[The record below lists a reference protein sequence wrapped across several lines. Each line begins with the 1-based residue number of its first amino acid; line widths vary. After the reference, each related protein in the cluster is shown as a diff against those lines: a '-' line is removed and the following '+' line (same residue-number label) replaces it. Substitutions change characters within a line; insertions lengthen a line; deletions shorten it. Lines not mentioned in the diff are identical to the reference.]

1 MQPWRGNRPN
11 RNGFD
16 ERFRL
21 SQSAPTVRPTT
32 LTGMAL
38 ACVTLA
44 AGAQTTNLTTRSL
57 TLRECIDLALEHNL
71 AVQLQ
76 RYGPEVA
83 KYTLKAA
90 YGAYDPTLSLSA
102 SRTFVDQPP
111 TFDAKKLNQTKVGPL
126 LNIPGQDWP
135 YQQTI
140 DSVGPSLS
148 GVLPTGL
155 KYSIAARSD
164 HMDATTVP
172 IPYLITSPT
181 GPFNLA
187 ISNNYSALAGITL
200 SQPFLKDSWI
210 DLYRRTIQV
219 DKKRLKISEQLFRAK
234 VMAVVTSVASNY
246 FRLIDAREQV
256 GVQLKAL
263 EVANKLLEQ
272 TVKRVKVGDLPP
284 LDEKQVQSSVETIKT
299 ALFAAEQAYEEQE
312 NGLKNLLTEDF
323 QKWTGIKIEPSE
335 ALIAVEEPVNRS
347 ESWLLAMTQ
356 RPDLLQARLSLQ
368 VQDINV
374 RFDYNQLF
382 PSLDAVGSYG
392 WLSTQPGFSA
402 TLNDLR
408 NGSMP
413 YYSVGVVLSFPLG
426 NITARN
432 NYKAGQAARKQ
443 IALLL
448 KELEQNILVQVDTA
462 VKLTET
468 TYKQV
473 LSTRRAR
480 EFAEAALDAEQKK
493 YDNGLST
500 PFLVLQFQDRL
511 TLARSAEIAAL
522 AAYNVA
528 KAQLAFQEGSTLE
541 KNKIELKVK

>member
-1 MQPWRGNRPN
+1 
-11 RNGFD
+11 
-16 ERFRL
+16 
-21 SQSAPTVRPTT
+21 
-32 LTGMAL
+32 MAL

-57 TLRECIDLALEHNL
+57 TLRECIDLALEHSL
-71 AVQLQ
+71 AIQIQ

-111 TFDAKKLNQTKVGPL
+111 TFDPKKLNQTKVPPNPPPG
-126 LNIPGQDWP
+126 LNVPGQDWP

-172 IPYLITSPT
+172 IPYLTNP
-181 GPFNLA
+181 GNLA

-210 DLYRRTIQV
+210 DAYRRTIQV
-219 DKKRLKISEQLFRAK
+219 DKKRLKISEQLFRAQ

-256 GVQLKAL
+256 GVQHKAL

-284 LDEKQVQSSVETIKT
+284 LDEKQVESSVETIKT
-299 ALFAAEQAYEEQE
+299 ALFAAEQTYAEQE
-312 NGLKNLLTEDF
+312 NDLKNLLSEDF

-347 ESWLLAMTQ
+347 ESWLVAMTQ

-382 PSLDAVGSYG
+382 PRLDAVGSYG

-413 YYSVGVVLSFPLG
+413 YYSFGVVFSFPLG

-432 NYKAGQAARKQ
+432 NYKASQAARKQ

-468 TYKQV
+468 TYKQIS
-473 LSTRRAR
+473 STRKAR
-480 EFAEAALDAEQKK
+480 EFAQAALDAEQKK

-511 TLARSAEIAAL
+511 TLARSAEVAAL

>member
-1 MQPWRGNRPN
+1 
-11 RNGFD
+11 
-16 ERFRL
+16 
-21 SQSAPTVRPTT
+21 
-32 LTGMAL
+32 MAL

-44 AGAQTTNLTTRSL
+44 AGAQTTNVTTRSL

-111 TFDAKKLNQTKVGPL
+111 TFDPKKLNQTKTSI
-126 LNIPGQDWP
+126 LNPPPGMNVPGQDWP
-135 YQQTI
+135 YQQTL

-172 IPYLITSPT
+172 IPYLIST
-181 GPFNLA
+181 GTPPGPSNLA

-219 DKKRLKISEQLFRAK
+219 DKKRLKISEQLFRAQ

-312 NGLKNLLTEDF
+312 NDLKNLLSEDF

-413 YYSVGVVLSFPLG
+413 YYSVGVVFSFPLG

-432 NYKAGQAARKQ
+432 NYKASQAARKQ

-462 VKLTET
+462 LKLTET

-473 LSTRRAR
+473 SSTRKAR
-480 EFAEAALDAEQKK
+480 EFAEAALEAEQKK

-511 TLARSAEIAAL
+511 TLARSAEVAAL